1 MGASQGESMKILVTG
16 SDGQL
21 GLALQRQNSNHE
33 LVCCDRSKLDIAN
46 KEEVNRIVTA
56 ERPNSIINCAAFTNV
71 DGCESDQE
79 KAMLINGQ
87 SVGFLREAAAGVD
100 AKLIQISTDYV
111 FDGSKEA
118 PYLETDEPNPVSIY
132 GQSKLLGEQLA
143 GKDALIVRTSW
154 VMSHD
159 GKNMLKTILNLLEG
173 ENDLFFVSDQIG
185 CPTFTDDLASG
196 IFSLIEKDL
205 SGVFHV
211 TNDGAVSWYQ
221 FAVEVAEL
229 SGANP
234 DRVLPIT
241 TSELTPPRP
250 ARRPANSVLANQG
263 IIDSGLS
270 PLPHHLV
277 SLERLLK
284 KMNSQ

>member
-1 MGASQGESMKILVTG
+1 MKILITG

-33 LVCCDRSKLDIAN
+33 LVCCDRSKLDIAD
-46 KEEVNRIVTA
+46 KEEVNRIVAA

-79 KAMLINGQ
+79 KAMSINGQ
-87 SVGFLREAAAGVD
+87 SVGFLREAAAGID
-100 AKLIQISTDYV
+100 AKLVQISTDYV
-111 FDGSKEA
+111 FDGSKET
-118 PYLETDEPNPVSIY
+118 PYLEADQPNPVSIY

-143 GKDALIVRTSW
+143 GEDALIVRTSW

-159 GKNMLKTILNLLEG
+159 GKNMLKTILSLLEG
-173 ENDLFFVSDQIG
+173 EDDLFFVNDQIG

-196 IFSLIEKDL
+196 IFSLIKEDL

-211 TNDGAVSWYQ
+211 TNGGPVSWHQ

-229 SGANP
+229 SGSNP
-234 DRVLPIT
+234 DRVMPIA
-241 TSELTPPRP
+241 TSDLVPPRP
-250 ARRPANSVLANQG
+250 AKRPANSVLANQG
-263 IIDSGLS
+263 LIDSDLN
-270 PLPHHLV
+270 PLPHHRV
-277 SLERLLK
+277 SLEQLLK
-284 KMNSQ
+284 ETDSQ